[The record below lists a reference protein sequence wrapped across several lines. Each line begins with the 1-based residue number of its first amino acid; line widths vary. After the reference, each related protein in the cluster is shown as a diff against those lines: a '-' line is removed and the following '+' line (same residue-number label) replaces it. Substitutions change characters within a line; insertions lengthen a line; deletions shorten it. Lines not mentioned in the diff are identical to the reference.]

1 MTYKQIS
8 STQNQLI
15 KQIVLLKEKSRE
27 RRKSGLFV
35 VEGLRE
41 IQLAIQGYYDIE
53 TLLFY
58 PEICPEDSLP
68 KLNDATQIIEISKD
82 VYQKIAHR
90 DTTEGI
96 VAIAK
101 SKSHQLEN
109 LKLNSENPLIL
120 IAEAPEKPGNIGALL
135 RTADAANVDAFILAN
150 PKTDLYNPNIIRSS
164 VGCIFTNTIATGST
178 EDIIAFLKSNN
189 INIYSAILQDAEYY
203 HQQDF
208 TKASAIVVGT
218 EADGLSQAWRD
229 ASTQNII
236 IPMSGKIDS
245 MNVSVA
251 AGILV
256 FEAKRQR
263 DFI

>member
-1 MTYKQIS
+1 M
-8 STQNQLI
+8 
-15 KQIVLLKEKSRE
+15 
-27 RRKSGLFV
+27 
-35 VEGLRE
+35 
-41 IQLAIQGYYDIE
+41 
-53 TLLFY
+53 
-58 PEICPEDSLP
+58 
-68 KLNDATQIIEISKD
+68 
-82 VYQKIAHR
+82 
-90 DTTEGI
+90 
-96 VAIAK
+96 
-101 SKSHQLEN
+101 
-109 LKLNSENPLIL
+109 
-120 IAEAPEKPGNIGALL
+120 
-135 RTADAANVDAFILAN
+135 
-150 PKTDLYNPNIIRSS
+150 YNPNIIRSS
-164 VGCIFTNTIATGST
+164 VGCVFTNTIATGST